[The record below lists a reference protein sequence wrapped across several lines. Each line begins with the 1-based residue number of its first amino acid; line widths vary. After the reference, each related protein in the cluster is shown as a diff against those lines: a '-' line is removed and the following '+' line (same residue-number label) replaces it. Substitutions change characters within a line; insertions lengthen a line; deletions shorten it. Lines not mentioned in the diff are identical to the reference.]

1 MGDEDTVILTPEE
14 REKILEELPQ
24 EEQDEDG
31 EDANDG

>member
-24 EEQDEDG
+24 EEQDEDS